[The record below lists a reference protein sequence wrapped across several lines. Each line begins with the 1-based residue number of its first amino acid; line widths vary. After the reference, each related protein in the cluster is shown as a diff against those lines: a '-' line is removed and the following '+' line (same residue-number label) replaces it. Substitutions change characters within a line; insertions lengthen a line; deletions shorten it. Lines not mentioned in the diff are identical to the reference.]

1 MRQLETGG
9 FRANV
14 RGGTKNIALVIG
26 DPLLTEAG
34 RKKFPRL
41 DGAKAEATAVA
52 QRLAHAGF
60 DVEERIRA
68 ASGEITQAL
77 YAWPY
82 RILHIAA
89 HGVYLEPIDSEAAA
103 CDTCGQALPAGATAK
118 RKVTGVVIGDN
129 LFLTPAEIEQMRRV
143 PEVVFINCC
152 HLGFVEKTP
161 VNAIAANVA
170 TQFIAMGVRCVVAAG
185 WAVNDKAA
193 ETFAT
198 TFYSA
203 LLNGATFGDAVTTAR
218 QETWE
223 NHPDTNT
230 WGAYQC
236 YGDPDFR
243 LWVAEGGA
251 TSPEFATAQQVVN
264 GIERVVAALA
274 GRAGEGVQDLVD
286 TLERIENAAEPF
298 GGTSN
303 GAIAA
308 ALARAYGEAGEF
320 DRAIKLYRS
329 ALQSES
335 AVMRLKDLEQLAN
348 LESRWAAKAFK
359 STDKADKR
367 EELRQI
373 NDASIRRLKWLAGAG
388 ERLEAEPQ
396 AAPGATSER
405 LALIAGAFKRKADM
419 CEGDE
424 KRRAEELSRKW
435 YRTAAEVAQ
444 RNFAA
449 AVRRGEGVRLN
460 AYPLT
465 AWAGAELM
473 LAWQGRALSR
483 ALRGELARLL
493 HEAAQALRDSTVP
506 AETVWDSVYPVDIEL
521 LEALVADALTE
532 ELVDRLAKRYAAVR
546 RDASP
551 REFESVIGQ
560 IDRLSASAEAK
571 KPAPRSAQRAAA
583 QLRKLK
589 KSLEA
594 EGG

>member
-1 MRQLETGG
+1 
-9 FRANV
+9 
-14 RGGTKNIALVIG
+14 
-26 DPLLTEAG
+26 
-34 RKKFPRL
+34 
-41 DGAKAEATAVA
+41 
-52 QRLAHAGF
+52 
-60 DVEERIRA
+60 
-68 ASGEITQAL
+68 
-77 YAWPY
+77 
-82 RILHIAA
+82 
-89 HGVYLEPIDSEAAA
+89 
-103 CDTCGQALPAGATAK
+103 
-118 RKVTGVVIGDN
+118 
-129 LFLTPAEIEQMRRV
+129 
-143 PEVVFINCC
+143 
-152 HLGFVEKTP
+152 
-161 VNAIAANVA
+161 
-170 TQFIAMGVRCVVAAG
+170 
-185 WAVNDKAA
+185 VNDKAA

-243 LWVAEGGA
+243 LWAAEGGA
-251 TSPEFATAQQVVN
+251 TSPQFATAQQVVN
-264 GIERVVAALA
+264 EIERVVAALA
-274 GRAGEGVQDLVD
+274 SRAGEGVQDLVER
-286 TLERIENAAEPF
+286 LERIEKAAEPF

-308 ALARAYGEAGEF
+308 ALAHAYGEANEF
-320 DRAIKLYRS
+320 DRAVKLYRS

-359 STDKADKR
+359 ATDKADKR

-388 ERLEAEPQ
+388 ERLDAEPQ
-396 AAPGATSER
+396 AAPGTTSER

-419 CEGDE
+419 SSGDE

-449 AVRRGEGVRLN
+449 AMRRGEGVRLN

-473 LAWQGRALSR
+473 LAWQGRPLSR
-483 ALRGELARLL
+483 ALRDELARLL

-506 AETVWDSVYPVDIEL
+506 AETVWDSVYPVDIGL
-521 LEALVADALTE
+521 LAALIADDMTDERIEDLM
-532 ELVDRLAKRYAAVR
+532 RRYAAIR
-546 RDASP
+546 NDASP
-551 REFESVIGQ
+551 REFDSVIGQ
-560 IDRLSASAEAK
+560 IRRLMEAAGAK
-571 KPAPRSAQRAAA
+571 KPAPRGAAKAAA
-583 QLRKLK
+583 QLKKLVDG
-589 KSLEA
+589 LEGA
-594 EGG
+594 GS